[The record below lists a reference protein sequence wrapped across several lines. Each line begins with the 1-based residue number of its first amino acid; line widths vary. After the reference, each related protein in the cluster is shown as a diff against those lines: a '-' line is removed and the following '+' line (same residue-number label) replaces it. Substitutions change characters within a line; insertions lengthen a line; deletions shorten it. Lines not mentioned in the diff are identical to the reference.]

1 MSEPS
6 ENDEQT
12 TAADSQL
19 ADSQLADRL
28 SAQRPVP
35 SGVFRGA
42 LSRHLA
48 ALDPG
53 HGPRPPRLRAIVA
66 LYSAGGALLIALG
79 TLLATGTI

>member
-6 ENDEQT
+6 ETDEQT

-19 ADSQLADRL
+19 ADRL
-28 SAQRPVP
+28 GAQRPVP

-66 LYSAGGALLIALG
+66 LYSAGGALLMALG